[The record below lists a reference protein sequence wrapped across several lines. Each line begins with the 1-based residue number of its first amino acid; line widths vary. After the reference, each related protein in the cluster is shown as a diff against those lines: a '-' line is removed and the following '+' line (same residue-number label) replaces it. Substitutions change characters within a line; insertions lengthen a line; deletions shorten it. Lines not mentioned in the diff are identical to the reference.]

1 MKIGSG
7 TYQAAIHKAE
17 KMKEQNP
24 DAIIFVIYDFEAQ
37 QHDALTH
44 EQLEEIYTLEFR
56 FVIKCEL

>member
-1 MKIGSG
+1 MKG

-37 QHDALTH
+37 ECDALTH
-44 EQLEEIYTLEFR
+44 EQLVEIEFERR
-56 FVIKCEL
+56 FVIKCEI

>member
-1 MKIGSG
+1 MKG

-24 DAIIFVIYDFEAQ
+24 DAIIFVIYDRDAQ

-44 EQLEEIYTLEFR
+44 EQLEEIYHLEWR
-56 FVIKCEL
+56 IVIKCEL